1 VSSFFRTPAPRRVDL
16 GLVTA
21 LAIDA
26 ALLVWLSW
34 NSAHVVAGLAL
45 AALAA
50 AGGLWCASRPVD
62 RWYVRPGFAAMLVA
76 LVLAQVAVAD
86 NPRPWALN
94 VFLTLSLLPSLQ
106 RPWLV
111 LATGTAFGVGGL
123 LLFVERG
130 LLAAMT
136 EPPGLVFLAF
146 VGAQTLLLAHVA
158 RRNGQRGE
166 ERFDIEFLVRAM
178 GSDGPIRL
186 DLDAVRAESAL
197 GERLKHVQQRM
208 ADAIRQ
214 AHVAARDVREASQEL
229 DGSGEALRERTERS
243 AAGLRDAALTL
254 EQITATVQTS
264 ARAALEARSMAASAS
279 QQAVQGGELFDQVT
293 QRMQDIDKA
302 SRRITDVIG
311 VIDGI
316 AFQTNILALNAAVE
330 AARAGEQGRGFAVV
344 AAEVRNLALRAG
356 TAAAEIK
363 TLIGA
368 SIETVRS
375 GNELVDAA
383 GQRMGEIVESVRK
396 VGEVFVHL
404 SADTN
409 EHAGSIEAVTR
420 SVKGLD
426 AMTRQNVAVAETSQR
441 IARALLDQGAQLEQ
455 VLCSFKLG
463 AEPPA
468 AVAVQPP
475 APPVTPPTSASAKA
489 SQARKLA
496 STAIRAAAQPRR
508 PVETALTRTGGDAG
522 NVTHP

>member
-1 VSSFFRTPAPRRVDL
+1 MKT
-16 GLVTA
+16 
-21 LAIDA
+21 
-26 ALLVWLSW
+26 
-34 NSAHVVAGLAL
+34 
-45 AALAA
+45 
-50 AGGLWCASRPVD
+50 C
-62 RWYVRPGFAAMLVA
+62 A
-76 LVLAQVAVAD
+76 LVLATVVSVNAFGQTLRVETSGANATGPPAATDAFGTASQSVLTVSPWEFVIFAAAAAIGYDGLRRYNQSGQTIAAVHLPTGALVTGMELEACDSNASAQVAVAD

-146 VGAQTLLLAHVA
+146 VGAQTLLLTHVA

-344 AAEVRNLALRAG
+344 ASEVRSLAQRSAEAAREIKALIGTSVDKVEAG
-356 TAAAEIK
+356 SRLVKDAGTTMDEIVASVQRVSDIIGEITAAAVEQSSG
-363 TLIGA
+363 IGQVSSAVNQLDQMTQQNAALVEESAA
-368 SIETVRS
+368 S
-375 GNELVDAA
+375 A
-383 GQRMGEIVESVRK
+383 ESLRQQAT
-396 VGEVFVHL
+396 HL
-404 SADTN
+404 TQVVSTF
-409 EHAGSIEAVTR
+409 S
-420 SVKGLD
+420 LD
-426 AMTRQNVAVAETSQR
+426 PHS
-441 IARALLDQGAQLEQ
+441 ARA
-455 VLCSFKLG
+455 
-463 AEPPA
+463 
-468 AVAVQPP
+468 
-475 APPVTPPTSASAKA
+475 
-489 SQARKLA
+489 
-496 STAIRAAAQPRR
+496 
-508 PVETALTRTGGDAG
+508 
-522 NVTHP
+522 